1 MTTTYVNDLPFY
13 HNREVC
19 PRCGAPWQVV
29 EVLHMLDGSTK
40 PAPPDFGLLYC
51 PCVEQPAPQPL
62 RYIQARLF

>member
-1 MTTTYVNDLPFY
+1 
-13 HNREVC
+13 VC